1 MLSPLPFNMLFDETL
16 EIGFDRLSEVDVIL
30 KDIVELDEETARG
43 TETRKHLGN
52 VFQERCGEHL
62 IPTTRQGSWSPA
74 TAWRGR

>member
-30 KDIVELDEETARG
+30 KDIVELDEEKVRS

-52 VFQERCGEHL
+52 VFQERCGEPVM
-62 IPTTRQGSWSPA
+62 PTTRQGSRSPA
-74 TAWRGR
+74 TAWGGR